1 VSPRRCPDCG
11 LAEERLMI
19 DGKPYLN
26 LDPVSGR
33 CLTCLA
39 VMAKSR
45 LRTIKA
51 TLVKR
56 DVKLAQLPAHDDED

>member
-1 VSPRRCPDCG
+1 
-11 LAEERLMI
+11 MI

-33 CLTCLA
+33 CMSCLISWA
-39 VMAKSR
+39 RIAGEKSMDPPR
-45 LRTIKA
+45 
-51 TLVKR
+51 R